1 MLYTKVLDEYK
12 IDYEEYLRE
21 REVDFFGMKDR
32 YLKYIQTKGIDH
44 FTFKPIKI
52 TTNTGHI
59 YIIRYSFNAY
69 WKHKFIPL
77 IARCYR
83 QPEGIYVVTCPS
95 TIIKIGKNGAYI
107 PHFFDR
113 YRDRILKRKHG
124 NKLDVI
130 MKFFENEARF
140 SVGAMIRYDKYPDNS
155 IFVFDKFIILG
166 SPLEDVNIFEMRTL
180 ISLDMLKEMQK
191 DICNELVESRI
202 KGLEEHIKDEDRN
215 KDELLRTLLELPN
228 YKEV

>member
-59 YIIRYSFNAY
+59 YIIRYSFSAY
-69 WKHKFIPL
+69 WKHKFVPL

-83 QPEGIYVVTCPS
+83 QPEGIYVVTCHS
-95 TIIKIGKNGAYI
+95 TITKTAKSAAYI

-130 MKFFENEARF
+130 MKFFEHEARF
-140 SVGAMIRYDKYPDNS
+140 SVGTIAQNDKYPDNS
-155 IFVFDKFIILG
+155 IFVFDKFII
-166 SPLEDVNIFEMRTL
+166 PLEDVNIFEMRTL

>member
-1 MLYTKVLDEYK
+1 MLYTEVLDEYK

-32 YLKYIQTKGIDH
+32 YLKYIQTKGVDH
-44 FTFKPIKI
+44 FVFKPIKI

-77 IARCYR
+77 IARCCR
-83 QPEGIYVVTCPS
+83 RPEGIYVVTCPS
-95 TIIKIGKNGAYI
+95 TIIKIGKNAAYI

-113 YRDRILKRKHG
+113 YRDRILKRKHC

-130 MKFFENEARF
+130 MKFFENDTHD
-140 SVGAMIRYDKYPDNS
+140 SVGAMIRYDKYPDNY
-155 IFVFDKFIILG
+155 IFVFDKFITLG

-180 ISLDMLKEMQK
+180 ISLDMLKEIQK
-191 DICNELVESRI
+191 DICNELVESNI

>member
-1 MLYTKVLDEYK
+1 MLYTEVLDEYK

-32 YLKYIQTKGIDH
+32 YLKYIQTKGVDH
-44 FTFKPIKI
+44 FVFKPIKI

-77 IARCYR
+77 IARCCR
-83 QPEGIYVVTCPS
+83 RPEGIYVVTCPS
-95 TIIKIGKNGAYI
+95 TIIKIGKNAAYI

-113 YRDRILKRKHG
+113 YRDRILKRKHC

-130 MKFFENEARF
+130 MKFFENETHYG
-140 SVGAMIRYDKYPDNS
+140 VGAMIQYDKYPDNY
-155 IFVFDKFIILG
+155 IFVFDKFITLD
-166 SPLEDVNIFEMRTL
+166 SPLEDVNIFEIRTL
-180 ISLDMLKEMQK
+180 ISLDMLKEIQK
-191 DICNELVESRI
+191 DICNELVESNI
-202 KGLEEHIKDEDRN
+202 KESEKHSEYKDKN
-215 KDELLRTLLELPN
+215 ELLRSLLELPN

>member
-1 MLYTKVLDEYK
+1 M
-12 IDYEEYLRE
+12 
-21 REVDFFGMKDR
+21 
-32 YLKYIQTKGIDH
+32 
-44 FTFKPIKI
+44 
-52 TTNTGHI
+52 
-59 YIIRYSFNAY
+59 
-69 WKHKFIPL
+69 PL

-83 QPEGIYVVTCPS
+83 QPEGIYVVTCHS
-95 TIIKIGKNGAYI
+95 TITKTARSAAYI

-140 SVGAMIRYDKYPDNS
+140 SVGTIAQNDKYPDNS

-180 ISLDMLKEMQK
+180 ISLDMLKEVQK
-191 DICNELVESRI
+191 DICNELVESNI

>member
-59 YIIRYSFNAY
+59 YIIRYSFSAY
-69 WKHKFIPL
+69 WKHKFVPL

-83 QPEGIYVVTCPS
+83 QPEGIYVVPCHS
-95 TIIKIGKNGAYI
+95 TITKTANSASYI
-107 PHFFDR
+107 PHFFDK
-113 YRDRILKRKHG
+113 YIDRILKRKHG

-130 MKFFENEARF
+130 MKFFEHEARF
-140 SVGAMIRYDKYPDNS
+140 SVGTIAQNDKYPDNS

>member
-1 MLYTKVLDEYK
+1 MLYTEVLDEYK

-32 YLKYIQTKGIDH
+32 YLKYIQTKGVDH
-44 FTFKPIKI
+44 FVFKPIKI

-95 TIIKIGKNGAYI
+95 TIITVGKNAAYI

-113 YRDRILKRKHG
+113 YRDRILKRKHC

-130 MKFFENEARF
+130 MKFFENDTHCG
-140 SVGAMIRYDKYPDNS
+140 VGAMIRYDKYPDNY
-155 IFVFDKFIILG
+155 IFVFDKFITLG

-191 DICNELVESRI
+191 DICNELVELGITEGEGHS
-202 KGLEEHIKDEDRN
+202 EYKD
-215 KDELLRTLLELPN
+215 KDELLRSLLKFPN

>member
-1 MLYTKVLDEYK
+1 
-12 IDYEEYLRE
+12 
-21 REVDFFGMKDR
+21 
-32 YLKYIQTKGIDH
+32 
-44 FTFKPIKI
+44 
-52 TTNTGHI
+52 
-59 YIIRYSFNAY
+59 
-69 WKHKFIPL
+69 
-77 IARCYR
+77 
-83 QPEGIYVVTCPS
+83 
-95 TIIKIGKNGAYI
+95 
-107 PHFFDR
+107 
-113 YRDRILKRKHG
+113 
-124 NKLDVI
+124 

-140 SVGAMIRYDKYPDNS
+140 SVGTMVQNDKYPDNS

>member
-12 IDYEEYLRE
+12 IDYEEYIKE
-21 REVDFFGMKDR
+21 REVDFFGMKAK
-32 YLKYIQTKGIDH
+32 YLKYIQTKGVESV
-44 FTFKPIKI
+44 TFKPMKV
-52 TTNTGHI
+52 TTNTGHT
-59 YIIRYSFNAY
+59 YIIRYTFDAHFKY
-69 WKHKFIPL
+69 KFMAL

-140 SVGAMIRYDKYPDNS
+140 SVGAMIRYDKYPDNY
-155 IFVFDKFIILG
+155 IFVFDKFITLG

-180 ISLDMLKEMQK
+180 ISLDMLKEVQK
-191 DICNELVESRI
+191 DICNELVESNI

>member
-1 MLYTKVLDEYK
+1 MLYTEVLDEYK

-32 YLKYIQTKGIDH
+32 YLKYIQTKGVDH
-44 FTFKPIKI
+44 FVFKPIKI

-95 TIIKIGKNGAYI
+95 TIITVGKNAAYI

-113 YRDRILKRKHG
+113 YRDRILKRKHC

-130 MKFFENEARF
+130 MKFFENDTHCG
-140 SVGAMIRYDKYPDNS
+140 VGAMIRYDKYPDNY
-155 IFVFDKFIILG
+155 IFVFDKFITLG

-180 ISLDMLKEMQK
+180 ISLDMLKEVQK
-191 DICNELVESRI
+191 DICNELVELGITEGEGHS
-202 KGLEEHIKDEDRN
+202 EYKD
-215 KDELLRTLLELPN
+215 KDELLRSLLKFPN

>member
-1 MLYTKVLDEYK
+1 
-12 IDYEEYLRE
+12 
-21 REVDFFGMKDR
+21 
-32 YLKYIQTKGIDH
+32 
-44 FTFKPIKI
+44 
-52 TTNTGHI
+52 
-59 YIIRYSFNAY
+59 
-69 WKHKFIPL
+69 FIPL

-140 SVGAMIRYDKYPDNS
+140 SVGAMIRYDKYPDNY
-155 IFVFDKFIILG
+155 IFVFDKFITLG

-180 ISLDMLKEMQK
+180 ISLDMLKEVQK
-191 DICNELVESRI
+191 DICNELVESNI

>member
-59 YIIRYSFNAY
+59 YIIRYSFSAY
-69 WKHKFIPL
+69 WKHKFVPL

-83 QPEGIYVVTCPS
+83 QPEGIYVVTCHS
-95 TIIKIGKNGAYI
+95 TITKTAKSAAYI

-130 MKFFENEARF
+130 MKFFEHEARF
-140 SVGAMIRYDKYPDNS
+140 SVGTIAQNDKYPDNS

-191 DICNELVESRI
+191 DICNELVELGI
-202 KGLEEHIKDEDRN
+202 TEGEGHIKDEDRN
-215 KDELLRTLLELPN
+215 KDELLRSLLKFPN

>member
-1 MLYTKVLDEYK
+1 MPTSWKVMMKTGNTASLMYTKVLDEYK

-59 YIIRYSFNAY
+59 YIIRYSFSAY
-69 WKHKFIPL
+69 WKHKFVPL

-83 QPEGIYVVTCPS
+83 QPEGIYVVTCHS
-95 TIIKIGKNGAYI
+95 TITKTAKSAAYI

-130 MKFFENEARF
+130 MKFFEHEARF
-140 SVGAMIRYDKYPDNS
+140 SVGTIAQNNNPCRYKP
-155 IFVFDKFIILG
+155 
-166 SPLEDVNIFEMRTL
+166 
-180 ISLDMLKEMQK
+180 
-191 DICNELVESRI
+191 
-202 KGLEEHIKDEDRN
+202 
-215 KDELLRTLLELPN
+215 
-228 YKEV
+228 

>member
-32 YLKYIQTKGIDH
+32 YLKYIQTKGVDH
-44 FTFKPIKI
+44 FVFKPIKI

-77 IARCYR
+77 IARCCR
-83 QPEGIYVVTCPS
+83 RPEGIYVVTCPS
-95 TIIKIGKNGAYI
+95 TIIKIGKNAAYI

-113 YRDRILKRKHG
+113 YRDRILKRKHC

-130 MKFFENEARF
+130 MKFFENETHYG
-140 SVGAMIRYDKYPDNS
+140 VGAMIQYDKYPDNY
-155 IFVFDKFIILG
+155 IFVFDKFITLG
-166 SPLEDVNIFEMRTL
+166 SPLEDVNIFEIRTL
-180 ISLDMLKEMQK
+180 ISLDMLS
-191 DICNELVESRI
+191 N
-202 KGLEEHIKDEDRN
+202 
-215 KDELLRTLLELPN
+215 
-228 YKEV
+228 

>member
-21 REVDFFGMKDR
+21 REVVFFGMKDR

-59 YIIRYSFNAY
+59 YIIRYSFSAY
-69 WKHKFIPL
+69 WKHKFVPL

-83 QPEGIYVVTCPS
+83 QPEGIYVVTCHS
-95 TIIKIGKNGAYI
+95 TITKTAKSAAYI

-130 MKFFENEARF
+130 MKFFEHEARF
-140 SVGAMIRYDKYPDNS
+140 SVGTIAQNDKYPDNS

-166 SPLEDVNIFEMRTL
+166 SPIEDVNIFEMRAL

-191 DICNELVESRI
+191 DICNELVDSRI
-202 KGLEEHIKDEDRN
+202 KGLEEDIKDEDRN